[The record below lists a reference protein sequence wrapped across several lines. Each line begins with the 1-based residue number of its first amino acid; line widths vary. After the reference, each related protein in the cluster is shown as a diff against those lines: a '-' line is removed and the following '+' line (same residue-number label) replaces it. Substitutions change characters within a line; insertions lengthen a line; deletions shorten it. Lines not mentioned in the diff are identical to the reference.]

1 MNSDKFTTENY
12 LKTNGKTEKR
22 MTKQQTPN
30 TRLWVIG
37 WLTCI

>member
-30 TRLWVIG
+30 TRLCSLAG
-37 WLTCI
+37 